1 VSATGDIGPI
11 KIVSEGSIGSNLR
24 RIEAVTGDGAIAN
37 MLDTSRIVA
46 VAADMLGAKPDEL
59 VRAVERT
66 REHVKSLEDEVK
78 RLRQAQA
85 ASRARA
91 MAAAA
96 RDGVVVERV
105 DGLSPTALREL
116 AVAVRDVPG
125 VVVVVLGGVAD
136 SGGVALV
143 AAVAPDAPVKA
154 GDVIRDAA
162 KTVGGGGGGKG
173 DIATAGGKNVA
184 ALDAALDVARSV
196 ISAAR
201 N

>member
-1 VSATGDIGPI
+1 
-11 KIVSEGSIGSNLR
+11 
-24 RIEAVTGDGAIAN
+24 

-66 REHVKSLEDEVK
+66 REQVKSLEDEVK
-78 RLRQAQA
+78 RLRHAQA
-85 ASRARA
+85 ASRARD
-91 MAAAA
+91 MAAGA

-125 VVVVVLGGVAD
+125 VTVVVLGGVAD

-143 AAVAPDAPVKA
+143 AAVAPDSPVKA